1 MVSTHISS
9 KGLIWQL
16 GGEDYVIK
24 EDYII
29 VTMPTQLHQ
38 YQYQPIVNA
47 NTNKTTFI
55 KSLIHFLKYILYNLI
70 I

>member
-16 GGEDYVIK
+16 GGEDFIIK
-24 EDYII
+24 EDYVI
-29 VTMPTQLHQ
+29 VTMPTQLHHSQ
-38 YQYQPIVNA
+38 TIVNL

-55 KSLIHFLKYILYNLI
+55 KSLIHFIKYILYNLI